1 MWPTFIALTVVDAVL
16 LHTLPIAG
24 ENGPDL
30 FPGLVLAGFFNLVA
44 VAVVAPLVGMLV
56 RRRRPDMPR
65 AVAGDY
71 AGTALVVVVTL
82 VVVAI
87 GLIHR
92 PAVIEAKR
100 ARAAQ
105 LAAVQ
110 RYVLTRAPAAYRAH
124 VALADTVR
132 MDTDL
137 FRTCVPGGE
146 PNRALCLFV
155 DTSQSPPGVTL
166 DRSRAP
172 NEAVGAPT
180 PH

>member
-1 MWPTFIALTVVDAVL
+1 MWPTFIALTVVDAL
-16 LHTLPIAG
+16 LLQALPIAG
-24 ENGPDL
+24 ENGPDVL
-30 FPGLVLAGFFNLVA
+30 PGLVLAGFFNLIA
-44 VAVVAPLVGMLV
+44 VAVLAPLVGMLV
-56 RRRRPDMPR
+56 RRRRPGMPR
-65 AVAGDY
+65 TVARDY
-71 AGTALVVVVTL
+71 AGTALVVAVTL
-82 VVVAI
+82 VVLAV

-92 PAVIEAKR
+92 PAVQDAER

-105 LAAVQ
+105 FVAVQ

-146 PNRALCLFV
+146 PGRALCLFV

-172 NEAVGAPT
+172 NEALGAPT
-180 PH
+180 PR

>member
-1 MWPTFIALTVVDAVL
+1 M
-16 LHTLPIAG
+16 PIAG
-24 ENGPDL
+24 EHGPDL
-30 FPGLVLAGFFNLVA
+30 FPGMVLAGFFNLVA
-44 VAVVAPLVGMLV
+44 VAVLAPLCAVLV

-65 AVAGDY
+65 TVARDY
-71 AGTALVVVVTL
+71 AGTVLVVVVTL
-82 VVVAI
+82 IVVAV
-87 GLIHR
+87 GLLHR
-92 PAVIEAKR
+92 PALLEAKR

-110 RYVLTRAPAAYRAH
+110 RYVLTRAPAAYRVH

-132 MDTDL
+132 MDADL
-137 FRTCVPGGE
+137 FRTCVPGGR
-146 PNRALCLFV
+146 PDRALCLFV